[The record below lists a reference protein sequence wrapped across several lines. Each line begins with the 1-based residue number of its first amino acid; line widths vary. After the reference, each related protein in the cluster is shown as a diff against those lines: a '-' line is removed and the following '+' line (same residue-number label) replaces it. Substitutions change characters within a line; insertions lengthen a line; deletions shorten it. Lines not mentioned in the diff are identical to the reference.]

1 MNAELFL
8 PWPDKRLSP
17 NARLHWAVK
26 AKAVKAYRNACGWQV
41 RTEGIGAI
49 NADAMHVKMTFFP
62 PDNRHYDLDG
72 LISRMKAGLD
82 GISDVVGINDS
93 RWTLSAS
100 KAAPVGKEG
109 MVKIELE
116 WNERQAVA

>member
-8 PWPDKRLSP
+8 PWPGNKLSP
-17 NARLHWAVK
+17 NSRLHWAVK
-26 AKAVKAYRNACGWQV
+26 SKAVKAYRNACGWQV
-41 RTEGIGAI
+41 RAEGIGTI

-82 GISDVVGINDS
+82 GISDVVGIND
-93 RWTLSAS
+93 RDFTLTPIM
-100 KAAPVGKEG
+100 AAPLGKEG

-116 WNERQAVA
+116 WKDRSHA